1 MYIFSHFENSLT
13 KYANLALLYCRYG
26 VSGYPT
32 IKFFP
37 KDNKEGID
45 VS

>member
-1 MYIFSHFENSLT
+1 MAKVDSTVNSQIT
-13 KYANLALLYCRYG
+13 QKVG

-37 KDNKEGID
+37 AGKK
-45 VS
+45 SL